1 MKYFLFLDDIR
12 MPVDVYNYLK
22 VDFYLFDDWV
32 IVRNY
37 DEFVECIEK
46 NGIPYLISF
55 DHDLAD
61 IHYNHQNNIDYDSYT
76 EKTGY
81 DCAKWLINYCL
92 DNNLDISTTI
102 LIHSM
107 NIIGVENIKSL
118 FNTYIKLYKNGN
130 LKSR

>member
-1 MKYFLFLDDIR
+1 MKKLFLDDIR
-12 MPVDVYNYLK
+12 EPKEVYSYIKADIYLL
-22 VDFYLFDDWV
+22 DYWV

-37 DEFVECIEK
+37 DEFVNYIQK
-46 NGIPYLISF
+46 HGIPYMISF

-61 IHYNHQNNIDYDSYT
+61 INYNHQNNIDYDSYT

-92 DNNLDISTTI
+92 DNNLDLPTTI

-107 NIIGVENIKSL
+107 NIVGTENIKSL
-118 FNTYIKLYKNGN
+118 FNTYNKIY
-130 LKSR
+130 

>member
-1 MKYFLFLDDIR
+1 MKKLFLDDIR
-12 MPVDVYNYLK
+12 EPKEVYSYIKADIYLL
-22 VDFYLFDDWV
+22 DYWV

-37 DEFVECIEK
+37 DEFVNYIQK
-46 NGIPYLISF
+46 HGIPYMISF

-61 IHYNHQNNIDYDSYT
+61 INYNHQNNIDYDSYT

-92 DNNLDISTTI
+92 DNNLDLPTTI

-107 NIIGVENIKSL
+107 NIVGTENIKSL
-118 FNTYIKLYKNGN
+118 FNTYNKIYENGN
-130 LKSR
+130 T